1 MFSPL
6 ITIITVNYNQTA
18 LTLELLKSIREQSYK
33 NIEIF
38 VVDNASKINP
48 EKEIFTQYPEV
59 KFIRSEINL
68 GFAGGNNLANPKV
81 KGDYIF
87 YINNDA
93 EITEDCLEKLLKVF
107 ETEQNVGIISPLIC
121 YDKDIKVNGNELIQ
135 YAGCTRVNQFTARN
149 STIGSKE
156 ENENQFNLLSETG
169 YIHGAAMLI
178 DKKVI
183 DNVGLMYDKFF
194 LYYEELD
201 WCERIRKGGYKI
213 MVEPNAKIY
222 HKESVTVGA
231 MSTLKT
237 YYLNRNRVLFM
248 RRNFGF
254 LALIGFVL
262 FLIFFTIPKNTITYL
277 LKGKW
282 NHLAVFYKAILWNII
297 DFFIGKQINFN
308 V

>member
-6 ITIITVNYNQTA
+6 ISIITVNYNQTA
-18 LTLELLKSIREQSYK
+18 LTLDLLESIREQSYK

-48 EKEIFTQYPEV
+48 EKEILTQYPEV

-93 EITEDCLEKLLKVF
+93 EITEDCLEKLLRVF

-121 YDKDIKVNGNELIQ
+121 YDKDLKVNGNELIQ

-149 STIGSKE
+149 RTIGSKE
-156 ENENQFNLLSETG
+156 ENENQYNLLSETG

-201 WCERIRKGGYKI
+201 WCERIRKSGYKI

-262 FLIFFTIPKNTITYL
+262 FFFFFTIPKNTITYL

-282 NHLAVFYKAILWNII
+282 NHLVVFYKAILWNII